1 LIILAGYLELRVGV
15 PRAWMAIFVAM
26 GLILMALSIYHAQ
39 VLPSGGAERR
49 SESIREMAATFKEV
63 VVSFLKKPN
72 IYLLLL
78 FIVLYRAGEGQ
89 VVKIGPYSLWISGW
103 RAAWA

>member
-1 LIILAGYLELRVGV
+1 MDGDFRGH
-15 PRAWMAIFVAM
+15 

-49 SESIREMAATFKEV
+49 SESIREMAATFK
-63 VVSFLKKPN
+63 SGGQLLKKPN
-72 IYLLLL
+72 IYCCCSSLS
-78 FIVLYRAGEGQ
+78 VPCRRGQ
-89 VVKIGPYSLWISGW
+89 VVKIGRCSLWISGW